1 MIFIM
6 MTLMSVSGAHGRCY
20 NETRMG
26 RNATTLQRLTLAANV
41 MASLS
46 SIMVSLMFCCCCY
59 FSKLTKM
66 QQIASCVVV
75 FAIHLLLQKAGYIP
89 TVAQRQKERDFY
101 KF

>member
-1 MIFIM
+1 MKTNFSVMLCGYILIFIM

-46 SIMVSLMFCCCCY
+46 SIMVSLMLCFL
-59 FSKLTKM
+59 FFFKTDKD
-66 QQIASCVVV
+66 A
-75 FAIHLLLQKAGYIP
+75 AN
-89 TVAQRQKERDFY
+89 
-101 KF
+101 